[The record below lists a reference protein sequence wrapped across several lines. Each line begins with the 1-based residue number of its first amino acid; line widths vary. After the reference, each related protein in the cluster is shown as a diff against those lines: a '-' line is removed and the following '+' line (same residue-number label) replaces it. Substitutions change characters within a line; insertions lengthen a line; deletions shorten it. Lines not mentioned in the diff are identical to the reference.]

1 MGRETLSV
9 RRFLVSCFSVL
20 RERGLFFA
28 LINLVYFGAVI
39 VGGFLAQYTSLFL
52 PVPAESGVLGVSSVS
67 VWFVVDIFVWNF
79 ILSAFLLLTLSGIV
93 FFVLPLIMLVYRG
106 LLWGVMLN
114 FLSTDRFFAVL
125 PTIFLEGE
133 GYVIAA
139 VAGVVLGLSWLS
151 PKLVYSGQEL
161 ARKDALKKAWSEAKR
176 FLVLVV
182 ILLFAAAVVEA
193 VTVALLLG

>member
-1 MGRETLSV
+1 MSGETLSV
-9 RRFLVSCFSVL
+9 RRFLVSCFSIL

-52 PVPAESGVLGVSSVS
+52 PVPGESGVLGVSSVS
-67 VWFVVDIFVWNF
+67 AWLVVDIFVWNF
-79 ILSAFLLLTLSGIV
+79 VLSAFLLLTLSGVV

-133 GYVIAA
+133 GYVVAA

-151 PKLVYSGQEL
+151 PKTAYPSKDFS
-161 ARKDALKKAWSEAKR
+161 RKDALAEALVDALR
-176 FLVLVV
+176 FLVLVAV
-182 ILLFAAAVVEA
+182 LLFVAAVVEA
-193 VTVALLLG
+193 VTIALLLG